1 VSFISARRLLWR
13 VALAFVLFNAVAAFA
28 TLFGSVRGVIHDP
41 QHRPVQGAKV
51 VLRSATSDWKKEALT
66 NENGAFL
73 FTAVPAGMYEVAAS
87 ADGFNPES
95 QQVQVSSG
103 IGNELHFQFALAS
116 VEQKVEVSAA
126 PELVNP
132 ASSTTQSLI
141 SRGDIAKSPGADRAN
156 SLAMITN
163 YVPGAYMVHDQLHVR
178 GGHQTSWLVD
188 GVAVPNTNI
197 ASNVGPQ
204 FDPKDID
211 YLEVQRGGYSSEY
224 GDRAYGTFNVVPRSG
239 FERNNEGELITSYG
253 TYNTTDNQLNFGS
266 HTERFAYFGSF
277 SGNFSQLG
285 LETPVAKTL
294 HDEAWGIGGFGSVIY
309 NMTPSDQLRIVG
321 SSRGDTYEVPNTP
334 GQQAD
339 GVRDNQSERDSF
351 VNLTWAHTA
360 KNGVLFTLSPFYH
373 FNSANFYGG
382 PNDTPVITTDQR
394 ASNYFGGQGAVA
406 ITRGRHNARIGFIAF
421 GEQEDHRFGLVANDG
436 TSTDSV
442 HQRNNLGGNIE
453 TVFVEDGFKA
463 TNWLTLNGGVRL
475 THFSGL
481 VNENAADPRVGAAI
495 RIPKINAVLR
505 GFYGRY
511 YQPPPLETL
520 SGPLLAL
527 AAHGGV
533 GFTKLSGERDE
544 QWEVG
549 LGIPIKGWTIDGG
562 YFHTFAKNYFDH
574 DALEN
579 SNIFFPLTID
589 RARIRG
595 WEATLRS
602 PQVLGRI
609 GAHLAYSH
617 QYAEGRGGVTGGL
630 TDFAPPEDGDYFF
643 LDHDQRDTLNF
654 GVDVKVPYHAWVSS
668 NVLYGSGFLLG
679 DGPDHFPGHTTL
691 DLAVGKNF
699 GERWGL
705 KLAATNVTNN
715 RYQLDESN
723 TFGGTHFY
731 DPRRVTLQ
739 LNYKFHY

>member
-1 VSFISARRLLWR
+1 VSVASSSRSLRRTLSFISICS
-13 VALAFVLFNAVAAFA
+13 AFAFA

-41 QHRPVQGAKV
+41 QHRPVQGAKI
-51 VLRSATSDWKKEALT
+51 VLRSTSSDWKQETVT

-73 FTAVPAGMYEVAAS
+73 FTAVPAGMYEVSAS
-87 ADGFNPES
+87 ADGFNPQS
-95 QQVQVSSG
+95 QETQVNSG
-103 IGNELHFQFALAS
+103 IGSELHFQFALAS
-116 VEQKVEVSAA
+116 VKQQVEVSAA

-132 ASSTTQSLI
+132 SSSTTESLI
-141 SRGDIAKSPGADRAN
+141 SRNQIANAPGADRAN
-156 SLAMITN
+156 SMAMITN
-163 YVPGAYMVHDQLHVR
+163 FVPGAYMVHDQLHVR

-188 GVAVPNTNI
+188 GVPVPNTNI

-211 YLEVQRGGYSSEY
+211 YLEVQRGGYSAEY

-239 FERNNEGELITSYG
+239 FERNNEGELVTSYG
-253 TYNTTDNQLNFGS
+253 SYNTTDDQLSLGS

-277 SGNFSQLG
+277 SGNFSDLG

-294 HDEAWGIGGFGSVIY
+294 HDQAWGVGGFGNIIY
-309 NMTPSDQLRIVG
+309 NLTPTDQLRLVG
-321 SSRGDTYEVPNTP
+321 SSRGDEYEIPNTP
-334 GQQAD
+334 EQQAD
-339 GVRDNQSERDSF
+339 GIRDNQSERDSF
-351 VNLTWAHTA
+351 LNLTWAHTA
-360 KNGVLFTLSPFYH
+360 KNGVLITLSPFYH

-382 PNDTPVITTDQR
+382 PNDTPISTTDQR
-394 ASNYFGGQGAVA
+394 ASNYFGGQGAVV

-421 GEQEDHRFGLVANDG
+421 GEHENHRFGLTANDG
-436 TSTDSV
+436 SGDSLN
-442 HQRNNLGGNIE
+442 QRNSLGGNIE
-453 TVFVEDGFKA
+453 TVFLEDGFKA
-463 TNWLTLNGGVRL
+463 AEWLTVNGGVRL
-475 THFSGL
+475 THFGGL
-481 VNENAADPRVGAAI
+481 INENSADPRIGAAI
-495 RIPKINAVLR
+495 RIPKVGAVLR

-511 YQPPPLETL
+511 YQPPPIETL
-520 SGPLLAL
+520 SGPLL
-527 AAHGGV
+527 
-533 GFTKLSGERDE
+533 GFATLDGAGFLPLHGERDE

-549 LGIPIKGWTIDGG
+549 LGIPIKGWALDGA

-630 TDFAPPEDGDYFF
+630 TDFTPPEDGDYFF
-643 LDHDQRDTLNF
+643 LDHDQRDTLNV
-654 GVDVKVPYHAWVSS
+654 GVDVKVPRNAWLSS
-668 NVLYGSGFLLG
+668 NVLYGSGFLQG
-679 DGPDHFPGHTTL
+679 DGPGHFSGHTTL

-731 DPRRVTLQ
+731 DARRVVLQ
-739 LNYKFHY
+739 LKYKFHY

>member
-1 VSFISARRLLWR
+1 VSFLFARRNV
-13 VALAFVLFNAVAAFA
+13 VAISFIVLTAVAMFA
-28 TLFGSVRGVIHDP
+28 TVFGSVRGVIHDP

-51 VLRSATSDWKKEALT
+51 VLRSTTSEWQQETVT
-66 NENGAFL
+66 NDNGAFL
-73 FTAVPAGMYEVAAS
+73 FTAVPAGVYTATPSAEGVAPQSKQIEV
-87 ADGFNPES
+87 N
-95 QQVQVSSG
+95 SG
-103 IGNELHFQFALAS
+103 TGSELHFQFAVAA
-116 VEQKVEVSAA
+116 VQQKVEVFAA

-132 ASSTTQSLI
+132 SSSTTQSLI
-141 SRGDIAKSPGADRAN
+141 SRSDIANTPGADRAN
-156 SLAMITN
+156 SMSMITD
-163 YVPGAYMVHDQLHVR
+163 YVPGAYMTHDQLHVR
-178 GGHQTSWLVD
+178 GGHQVSWLVD
-188 GVAVPNTNI
+188 GVPVPNTNI

-239 FERNNEGELITSYG
+239 FERNNEGELIGNYG
-253 TYNTTDNQLNFGS
+253 TYNSTDSQLNFGS

-277 SGNFSQLG
+277 SGNRSDFG

-294 HDEAWGIGGFGSVIY
+294 HDEAWGLGGFGSIMY
-309 NMTPSDQLRIVG
+309 NITPSDQLRIVG
-321 SSRGDTYEVPNTP
+321 SSRGDEYEVPNTP
-334 GQQAD
+334 EQQAA
-339 GVRDNQSERDSF
+339 GIRDNQSERDSF
-351 VNLTWAHTA
+351 LNLTWAHTT
-360 KNGVLFTLSPFYH
+360 KNGLLFTLSPFYH

-394 ASNYFGGQGAVA
+394 ASNYFGGQGALA
-406 ITRGRHNARIGFIAF
+406 ITRGRHNARVGFIAF
-421 GEQEDHRFGLVANDG
+421 GEQENHRFGLVANDG
-436 TSTDSV
+436 VSTDSV

-453 TVFVEDGFKA
+453 TIFLEDSFKA
-463 TNWLTLNGGVRL
+463 AQWLTLNGGVRL

-481 VNENAADPRVGAAI
+481 VNENSADPRVGAAI
-495 RIPKINAVLR
+495 RIPKVGAVLR

-520 SGPLLAL
+520 NGPLLGVAAL
-527 AAHGGV
+527 DGV
-533 GFTKLSGERDE
+533 GFLPLRGERDE

-549 LGIPIKGWTIDGG
+549 IGIPFRGWAIDGG
-562 YFHTFAKNYFDH
+562 YFHTFARNFFDH

-602 PQVLGRI
+602 PQVLGHV

-617 QYAEGRGGVTGGL
+617 QYVEGRGGVTGGL
-630 TDFAPPEDGDYFF
+630 TDFTPPQDGDYFF

-654 GVDVKVPYHAWVSS
+654 GVDFRLPSRYWVSS
-668 NVLYGSGFLLG
+668 NVLYGSGFLAG

-691 DLAVGKNF
+691 DLAAGKNF

-705 KLAATNVTNN
+705 KLTATNVTNN
-715 RYQLDESN
+715 RYLLDESN

-731 DPRRVTLQ
+731 DARRVSLQ
-739 LNYKFHY
+739 LRYKFHY

>member
-1 VSFISARRLLWR
+1 MSFVFSGRSLRR
-13 VALAFVLFNAVAAFA
+13 ALAFIFLSSVCAFA

-51 VLRSATSDWKKEALT
+51 VLRSTSSDWKQESLT

-73 FTAVPAGMYEVAAS
+73 FTTVPAGMYEVSTAAE
-87 ADGFNPES
+87 GFNPQS
-95 QQVQVSSG
+95 QQIQVNSG
-103 IGNELHFQFALAS
+103 TGSELHFQFAVAS
-116 VEQKVEVSAA
+116 VKQQVEVSAA

-132 ASSTTQSLI
+132 ASSTTESLI
-141 SRGDIAKSPGADRAN
+141 SRSEIANAPGADRSN

-163 YVPGAYMVHDQLHVR
+163 YVPGSYMVHDQLHVR

-188 GVAVPNTNI
+188 GVPVPNTNI

-211 YLEVQRGGYSSEY
+211 YLEVQRGGYSAEY
-224 GDRAYGTFNVVPRSG
+224 GDRAYGTFNVIPRSG
-239 FERNNEGELITSYG
+239 FERNNEGELVTSYG
-253 TYNTTDNQLNFGS
+253 SYNTTDDQLSLGS
-266 HTERFAYFGSF
+266 HTERFAYFGSL
-277 SGNFSQLG
+277 SGNFSDLG

-294 HDEAWGIGGFGSVIY
+294 HDQAWGLGGFGNIIY
-309 NMTPSDQLRIVG
+309 NLTPADQLRVVG
-321 SSRGDTYEVPNTP
+321 SSRGDEYEIPNTP
-334 GQQAD
+334 EQQAE
-339 GVRDNQSERDSF
+339 GIRDHQSERDSF
-351 VNLTWAHTA
+351 LNLTWAHTA

-382 PNDTPVITTDQR
+382 PNDTPISTTDQR

-406 ITRGRHNARIGFIAF
+406 ITRGRHNARLGFIAL
-421 GEQEDHRFGLVANDG
+421 GEHENHRFGLTANDG
-436 TSTDSV
+436 SGDSLR
-442 HQRNNLGGNIE
+442 QRNALGGNIE
-453 TVFVEDGFKA
+453 TVFLEDGFKA
-463 TNWLTLNGGVRL
+463 AEWLTINGGVRL
-475 THFSGL
+475 THFGGL
-481 VNENAADPRVGAAI
+481 INENSADPRIGAAI
-495 RIPKINAVLR
+495 RIPKVGAVLR

-511 YQPPPLETL
+511 YQPPPIETL
-520 SGPLLAL
+520 SGPLLGL
-527 AAHGGV
+527 AALDGV
-533 GFTKLSGERDE
+533 GFLPLRGERDE
-544 QWEVG
+544 QWEIG
-549 LGIPIKGWTIDGG
+549 LGIPIKGWAIDGA

-589 RARIRG
+589 RGRIRG

-602 PQVLGRI
+602 PQVLGRL

-617 QYAEGRGGVTGGL
+617 QYAEGRGGLTGGL

-654 GVDVKVPYHAWVSS
+654 GVDVKIPKNTWVSS
-668 NVLYGSGFLLG
+668 NVLYGSGFLQG
-679 DGPDHFPGHTTL
+679 DGPAHFPGHTTL
-691 DLAVGKNF
+691 DLAIGKNF
-699 GERWGL
+699 GESWGL
-705 KLAATNVTNN
+705 KLAATNVTDN

-731 DPRRVTLQ
+731 DARRVVLQ
-739 LNYKFHY
+739 LKYKFHY

>member
-1 VSFISARRLLWR
+1 VSFVFARRSLRRTLSFI
-13 VALAFVLFNAVAAFA
+13 LICSAFAFA

-41 QHRPVQGAKV
+41 QHRPVQGAKI
-51 VLRSATSDWKKEALT
+51 VLRSTTSDWKQETVT

-73 FTAVPAGMYEVAAS
+73 FTAVPAGMYEVSAS
-87 ADGFNPES
+87 ADGFNPQS
-95 QQVQVSSG
+95 QETQVNSG
-103 IGNELHFQFALAS
+103 IGSELHFQFALAS
-116 VEQKVEVSAA
+116 VKQQVEVSAA

-132 ASSTTQSLI
+132 SSSTTESLI
-141 SRGDIAKSPGADRAN
+141 SRNQIANAPGADRAN
-156 SLAMITN
+156 SMAMITN
-163 YVPGAYMVHDQLHVR
+163 FVPGAYMVHDQLHVR

-188 GVAVPNTNI
+188 GVPVPNTNI

-211 YLEVQRGGYSSEY
+211 YLEVQRGGYSAEY
-224 GDRAYGTFNVVPRSG
+224 GDRAYGAFNVVPRSG
-239 FERNNEGELITSYG
+239 FERNNEGELVTSYG
-253 TYNTTDNQLNFGS
+253 SYNTTDDQLSLGS

-277 SGNFSQLG
+277 SGNFSDLG

-294 HDEAWGIGGFGSVIY
+294 HDQAWGVGGFGNIIY
-309 NMTPSDQLRIVG
+309 NLTPTDQLRLVG
-321 SSRGDTYEVPNTP
+321 SSRGDEYEIPNTP
-334 GQQAD
+334 EQQAD
-339 GVRDNQSERDSF
+339 GIRDNQSERDSF
-351 VNLTWAHTA
+351 LNLTWAHTA
-360 KNGVLFTLSPFYH
+360 KNGVLITLSPFYH

-382 PNDTPVITTDQR
+382 PNDTPISTTDQR

-421 GEQEDHRFGLVANDG
+421 GEHENHRFGLTANDG
-436 TSTDSV
+436 SGDSLN
-442 HQRNNLGGNIE
+442 QRNSLGGNIE
-453 TVFVEDGFKA
+453 TVFLEDGFKA
-463 TNWLTLNGGVRL
+463 AEWLTVNGGVRL
-475 THFSGL
+475 THFGGL
-481 VNENAADPRVGAAI
+481 INENSADPRIGAAI
-495 RIPKINAVLR
+495 RIPKVGAVLR

-511 YQPPPLETL
+511 YQPPPIETL
-520 SGPLLAL
+520 SGPLLGL
-527 AAHGGV
+527 ASLSGV
-533 GFTKLSGERDE
+533 GFLPLHGERDE

-549 LGIPIKGWTIDGG
+549 LGIPIKGWALDGA

-617 QYAEGRGGVTGGL
+617 QYAEGCGGVTGGL
-630 TDFAPPEDGDYFF
+630 TDFTPPEDGDYFF
-643 LDHDQRDTLNF
+643 LDHDQRDTLNV
-654 GVDVKVPYHAWVSS
+654 GVDVKVPRNAWLSS
-668 NVLYGSGFLLG
+668 NVLYGSGFLQG
-679 DGPDHFPGHTTL
+679 DGPGHFSGHTTL

-731 DPRRVTLQ
+731 DARRVVLQ
-739 LNYKFHY
+739 LKYKFHY

>member
-1 VSFISARRLLWR
+1 MSVASSSRSLRRTLSFILICSA
-13 VALAFVLFNAVAAFA
+13 FAFA

-41 QHRPVQGAKV
+41 QHRPVQGAKI
-51 VLRSATSDWKKEALT
+51 VLRSTTSDWKQETVT

-73 FTAVPAGMYEVAAS
+73 FTAVPAGMYEVSGS
-87 ADGFNPES
+87 ADGFNPQS
-95 QQVQVSSG
+95 QETQVNSG
-103 IGNELHFQFALAS
+103 IGSELHFQFALAS
-116 VEQKVEVSAA
+116 VKQQVEVSAA

-132 ASSTTQSLI
+132 SSSTTESLI
-141 SRGDIAKSPGADRAN
+141 SRNQIANAPGADRAN
-156 SLAMITN
+156 SMAMITN
-163 YVPGAYMVHDQLHVR
+163 FVPGAYMVHDQLHVR

-188 GVAVPNTNI
+188 GVPVPNTNI

-211 YLEVQRGGYSSEY
+211 YLEVQRGGYSAEY
-224 GDRAYGTFNVVPRSG
+224 GDRAYGAFNVVPRSG
-239 FERNNEGELITSYG
+239 FERNNEGELVTSYG
-253 TYNTTDNQLNFGS
+253 TYNTTDDQLSLGS
-266 HTERFAYFGSF
+266 HTERFAYFGSL
-277 SGNFSQLG
+277 SGNFSDLG

-294 HDEAWGIGGFGSVIY
+294 HDQAWGVGGFGNIIY
-309 NMTPSDQLRIVG
+309 NLTPTDQLRVVG
-321 SSRGDTYEVPNTP
+321 SSRGDEYEIPNTAE
-334 GQQAD
+334 QQA
-339 GVRDNQSERDSF
+339 GGIRDNQSERDSF
-351 VNLTWAHTA
+351 LNLTWAHTA
-360 KNGVLFTLSPFYH
+360 KNGVLITLSPFYH

-382 PNDTPVITTDQR
+382 PNDTPISTTDQR

-421 GEQEDHRFGLVANDG
+421 GEHENHRFGLTANDG
-436 TSTDSV
+436 SGDSLN
-442 HQRNNLGGNIE
+442 QRNSLGGNIE
-453 TVFVEDGFKA
+453 TVFLEDGFKA
-463 TNWLTLNGGVRL
+463 AEWLTVNGGVRL
-475 THFSGL
+475 THFGGL
-481 VNENAADPRVGAAI
+481 INENSADPRIGAAI
-495 RIPKINAVLR
+495 RIPKVGAVLR

-511 YQPPPLETL
+511 YQPPPIETL
-520 SGPLLAL
+520 SGPLLGL
-527 AAHGGV
+527 ASLSGV
-533 GFTKLSGERDE
+533 GFLPLHGERDE

-549 LGIPIKGWTIDGG
+549 LGIPIKGWALDGA

-630 TDFAPPEDGDYFF
+630 TDFTPPEDGDYFF
-643 LDHDQRDTLNF
+643 LDHDQRDTLNV
-654 GVDVKVPYHAWVSS
+654 GVDVKVPRNAWLSS
-668 NVLYGSGFLLG
+668 NVLYGSGFLQG
-679 DGPDHFPGHTTL
+679 DGPGHFSGHTTL

-731 DPRRVTLQ
+731 DARRVVLQ
-739 LNYKFHY
+739 LKYKFHY

>member
-1 VSFISARRLLWR
+1 MRPPRRI
-13 VALAFVLFNAVAAFA
+13 ALAFILLTAVSAFA
-28 TLFGSVRGVIHDP
+28 TIFGSVRGIIHDP

-51 VLRSATSDWKKEALT
+51 VLRSTTSEWQQETVT
-66 NENGAFL
+66 NDNGAFL
-73 FTAVPAGMYEVAAS
+73 FTAVPAGMYQATTSAEGFAPQSKQIEV
-87 ADGFNPES
+87 N
-95 QQVQVSSG
+95 SG
-103 IGNELHFQFALAS
+103 TGSELHFQFAVAS
-116 VEQKVEVSAA
+116 VQQKVDVSAA

-132 ASSTTQSLI
+132 SSSTTQTLI
-141 SRGDIAKSPGADRAN
+141 SRSDIANTPGADRAN
-156 SLAMITN
+156 SLSLITD

-188 GVAVPNTNI
+188 GVPVPNTNI

-211 YLEVQRGGYSSEY
+211 YLEVQRGGLSSEY

-239 FERNNEGELITSYG
+239 FERNNEGEFIANYG
-253 TYNTTDNQLNFGS
+253 TYNSTDSQLNFGS
-266 HTERFAYFGSF
+266 HTERFAYFGSL
-277 SGNFSQLG
+277 SGNHSDLG

-294 HDEAWGIGGFGSVIY
+294 HDQAWGLGGFGSIMY
-309 NMTPSDQLRIVG
+309 NITPSDQLRVVG
-321 SSRGDTYEVPNTP
+321 SSRGDEYQVPNPTE
-334 GQQAD
+334 QQA
-339 GVRDNQSERDSF
+339 GGIRDDQSERDSF
-351 VNLTWAHTA
+351 LNLTWAHTT
-360 KNGVLFTLSPFYH
+360 KSGLLFTLSPFYH

-394 ASNYFGGQGAVA
+394 ASNYFGGQGALA

-421 GEQEDHRFGLVANDG
+421 GEHENHRFGLTPNDG
-436 TSTDSV
+436 IRTDAV
-442 HQRNNLGGNIE
+442 NQRNSLGGNIE
-453 TVFVEDGFKA
+453 TVFLEDGFKA
-463 TNWLTLNGGVRL
+463 AQWLTLNAGVRL
-475 THFSGL
+475 THFGGL
-481 VNENAADPRVGAAI
+481 INENSADPRVGAAI
-495 RIPKINAVLR
+495 RIPKIGAVLR

-520 SGPLLAL
+520 NGPLLGL
-527 AAHGGV
+527 AALDGV
-533 GFTKLSGERDE
+533 GFLPLRGERDE

-549 LGIPIKGWTIDGG
+549 IGIPFKGWAIDGG
-562 YFHTFAKNYFDH
+562 YFHTLARNFFDH

-602 PQVLGRI
+602 PQVLGHI

-617 QYAEGRGGVTGGL
+617 QYVEGRGGITGGL
-630 TDFAPPEDGDYFF
+630 TDFTPPENGDYFF

-654 GVDVKVPYHAWVSS
+654 GVDFRLPSRYWLSS
-668 NVLYGSGFLLG
+668 NVLYGSGFLAG
-679 DGPDHFPGHTTL
+679 DGPDHSPGHTTL
-691 DLAVGKNF
+691 DLATGRNF

-705 KLAATNVTNN
+705 KLTATNVTNN
-715 RYQLDESN
+715 RYLLDESN

-731 DPRRVTLQ
+731 DARRLSLQ
-739 LNYKFHY
+739 LSYKFHY